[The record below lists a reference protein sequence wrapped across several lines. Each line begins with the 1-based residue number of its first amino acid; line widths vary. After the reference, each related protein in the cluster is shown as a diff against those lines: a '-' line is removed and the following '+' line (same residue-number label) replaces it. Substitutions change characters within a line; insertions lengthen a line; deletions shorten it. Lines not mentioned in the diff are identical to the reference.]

1 MSANRTKH
9 AFTRRPL
16 LDSTNVNYPAP
27 NLAEPMSALGREQP
41 FAVDPRERQDSGAQ
55 SSAAHVASGSRT
67 DFRYL
72 DDRNVKFR
80 ATNLVMSQEVV

>member
-1 MSANRTKH
+1 LSNTCPQTGAVQCVVAARGQMSNK
-9 AFTRRPL
+9 PK
-16 LDSTNVNYPAP
+16 
-27 NLAEPMSALGREQP
+27 REQP

-80 ATNLVMSQEVV
+80 ATNLVRRMSGPDFCLTQPPT